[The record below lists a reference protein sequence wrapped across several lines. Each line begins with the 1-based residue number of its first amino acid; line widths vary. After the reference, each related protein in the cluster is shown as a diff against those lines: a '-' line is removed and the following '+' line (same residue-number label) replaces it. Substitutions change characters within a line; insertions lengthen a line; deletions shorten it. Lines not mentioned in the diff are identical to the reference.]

1 MSTTETKTE
10 YRPCDETGMCPA
22 LHARTDD
29 PASTR
34 RGFRAIHTVDPTAMV
49 GNVTTRFMGV
59 AYHYEAL
66 RCDDCNAPARWDLE
80 TISCSLFLCEPCAR
94 VLATKMQEVSRG

>member
-1 MSTTETKTE
+1 MSTTETTPE

-34 RGFRAIHTVDPTAMV
+34 RGFRAIHTVDPTALV
-49 GNVTTRFMGV
+49 GNVTTRFLGV
-59 AYHYEAL
+59 AYHYEARDRGL
-66 RCDDCNAPARWDLE
+66 LINRCPWCGGHPGYWRPREEA
-80 TISCSLFLCEPCAR
+80 
-94 VLATKMQEVSRG
+94 